1 VRREDFDQVA
11 ERAFR
16 RIPARFRREML
27 NVVVVVEDEPSPA
40 QLTSARVPR
49 GHTLLGLYQ
58 GRPLPFR
65 SVSEGFQLPDRITLF
80 QGPIER
86 AARDAAE
93 LERVVY
99 DTLWHEVA
107 HYFGMDEQRVR
118 TAERRRSQDRLR
130 RLRREQGS

>member
-1 VRREDFDQVA
+1 VRREEFDQIA

-27 NVVVVVEDEPSPA
+27 NVLVVIEDEPSTK
-40 QLTSARVPR
+40 QLSSARVPR
-49 GHTLLGLYQ
+49 GQTLLGLYQ
-58 GRPLPFR
+58 GRPLTLR

-86 AARDAAE
+86 AARNAAE
-93 LERVVY
+93 LERIVY

-118 TAERRRSQDRLR
+118 IAERRRSLDRLR
-130 RLRREQGS
+130 RLRREEET